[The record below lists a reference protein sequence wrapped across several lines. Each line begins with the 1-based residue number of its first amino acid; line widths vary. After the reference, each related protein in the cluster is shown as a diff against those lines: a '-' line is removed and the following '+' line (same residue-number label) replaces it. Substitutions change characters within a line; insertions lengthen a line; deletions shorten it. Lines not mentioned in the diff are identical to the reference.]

1 MHHSTKTKK
10 ATNSYFDMMC
20 ISGDDNNQVDHIRAL
35 MIPTY
40 RIANQHQDN
49 NMIPSASATSVSDL
63 SGEIMSDGVPSFGCR
78 RGGFDE
84 YEFTQIICDDH
95 HPDTDGDDDNDAEED
110 DDIINSEDD
119 DGHDEDYE
127 GVGDPTEYINRH
139 YRNIAIDTDTV
150 EKIDDKNP
158 LLKDLVRLELRV
170 AELESQL
177 TVQQQAGRDSMHD
190 ERTEDVSSIRMLEQ
204 HKVSLEQE
212 NAILLRKL
220 VGMHEELFAER
231 INSMK
236 AQNLFKAKLS
246 ALKSEMDWTNERND
260 SLLKTNLELK
270 SMLRKS
276 ERLKAKRRK
285 TIEGELVCPFPMDG
299 ERQLRRMSYGSNAS
313 STIEDS
319 VNSFDFVREL
329 QKAIVQPANVVSKP
343 LPSRR
348 ATVQSQSTEEYVPFP
363 KDKRRATVTGPPFSS
378 KRSGLLDAVL
388 SFLPRV
394 VGGSQRGSRDGKNVE
409 WYSANGINTNT
420 DEYPFAEQNVHPSRW
435 QPESSQ
441 QYHQHQELERFEPH
455 ESWSAAD
462 EINVQTEL
470 FNFKSLSKIDK
481 SHHTSPGDSTF
492 SIQSDSGVKSNPM
505 W

>member
-1 MHHSTKTKK
+1 
-10 ATNSYFDMMC
+10 
-20 ISGDDNNQVDHIRAL
+20 

-40 RIANQHQDN
+40 RIANQHQN
-49 NMIPSASATSVSDL
+49 NMIPSASSTSVSNL
-63 SGEIMSDGVPSFGCR
+63 SSEMSDGVPSFGCR

-84 YEFTQIICDDH
+84 YELTQIICGDR
-95 HPDTDGDDDNDAEED
+95 HPDIDGDDDDHAEED
-110 DDIINSEDD
+110 GDIIHFEDD

-127 GVGDPTEYINRH
+127 GVGDPTEYINKH
-139 YRNIAIDTDTV
+139 YRTIAIDAV
-150 EKIDDKNP
+150 EKIDDKKP

-177 TVQQQAGRDSMHD
+177 TVQQHAGRDSMHD
-190 ERTEDVSSIRMLEQ
+190 EKTEDVSSNRMFEQ
-204 HKVSLEQE
+204 QKVSLEQE
-212 NAILLRKL
+212 NTVLLRKL

-236 AQNLFKAKLS
+236 AQNLLKAKLS
-246 ALKSEMDWTNERND
+246 VLKSEMDWTNERNN

-276 ERLKAKRRK
+276 EKIKTKRRK
-285 TIEGELVCPFPMDG
+285 SIEGELVCPFPMDG

-319 VNSFDFVREL
+319 VNSFYFVREL
-329 QKAIVQPANVVSKP
+329 PKATVQPAKVVSKQV
-343 LPSRR
+343 PSRR
-348 ATVQSQSTEEYVPFP
+348 ATVQSTEEYVPFP
-363 KDKRRATVTGPPFSS
+363 KDKRRATVTGPSFSS

-394 VGGSQRGSRDGKNVE
+394 VGGSQRGSRDDKNVE
-409 WYSANGINTNT
+409 WYSANGININTNT
-420 DEYPFAEQNVHPSRW
+420 DEYPFTEQNLYPSRW
-435 QPESSQ
+435 QSVSSQ
-441 QYHQHQELERFEPH
+441 QYHQHQGLERAEQH

-470 FNFKSLSKIDK
+470 FNFKSLAKIDK
-481 SHHTSPGDSTF
+481 SYHSLPSDISF
-492 SIQSDSGVKSNPM
+492 SIQSDSGVKSNPI